1 MVKNVPLG
9 VKLVSIL
16 AYALSAIMLIS
27 GVVTLIG
34 GTFLAG
40 ALDYMK
46 SIPGYEILSGLPL
59 GTMAATFVFF
69 IIFILLAVLYFFIAK
84 GLMKGAGWA
93 RVVMIV
99 LMAIG
104 AIDSLS
110 TLPLYAVNLIV
121 TVAIIAYLGFFK
133 EAVAYFK

>member
-1 MVKNVPLG
+1 MVKKMPVG

-16 AYALSAIMLIS
+16 AYALAAVMLIS

-40 ALDYMK
+40 MVDYMK

-59 GTMAATFVFF
+59 GTLAVTLVFF
-69 IIFILLAVLYFFIAK
+69 IIFILLAILYFFIGK
-84 GLMKGAGWA
+84 GLMKGENRA

-104 AIDSLS
+104 AIDSLA
-110 TLPLYAVNLIV
+110 TLPMYAVNLIV
-121 TVAIIAYLGFFK
+121 NVVVIAYLSFFK
-133 EAVAYFK
+133 EAKAYFK